1 MTTQK
6 INYSDFIT
14 KVDDGSYLAVGDVD
28 NRYDFEPIYTKS
40 YSDAKKYVCHMIAI
54 LDAHTL
60 HSIAFMKENNLW

>member
-14 KVDDGSYLAVGDVD
+14 KVDDGYYLACGDLY

-40 YSDAKKYVCHMIAI
+40 YSDAKKYVSHMIAI
-54 LDAHTL
+54 LDADTL
-60 HSIAFMKENNLW
+60 HRIAFMKENNLW